1 MSKTIIEVK
10 CIDQVLTLTNTPV
23 IASGGVGEDY
33 VSVEFCDKWKDY
45 WPSLVF
51 WRKGVDPVVVLDDE
65 ETGLYQVPPQLMTTD
80 GIIFFGVVG
89 HHREDG
95 DIRRTSE
102 AISYRLEAG
111 AINEN
116 TVLPTPTGE
125 VFDQL
130 MSYYAEN
137 KLYVAKCVK
146 AAEIAAGEAAY
157 SAMEAMNAAE
167 RAAEAAEKADPVA
180 VVNGVI
186 YPGVVAGYLPEAG
199 SIGITLDRAPSDKMI
214 LTFQAPFNDGSVE
227 SLSVNAIKVAYPDS
241 DGSEKTEFF
250 MLRDGYQSTPPSEA
264 IGFGDMVTVVLVRAA
279 KNEAFILNPKITRT
293 TLNKL
298 GSLLHPGQP
307 FGVNDNGTLKVNLER
322 PVNGKMILYF
332 YAYCDSSALTT
343 QRLIVEY
350 ETEYGDQVQKS
361 FYLYE
366 NGGDRVSEYAF
377 KTDDRVIVF
386 LSDAEQRATI
396 LNPRMTQET
405 ADKIAALET
414 PAAAGGGCEVVSYT
428 GDGQSNIF
436 LWFSATPKVVHIDS
450 LTNGGY
456 NVSVTLYRDAQ
467 AAKIRVFFE
476 GEYSENVLPAEG
488 EVSWGGK
495 SVTIFPSDLWIDHNL
510 INANGT
516 KYVATGW
523 M

>member
-1 MSKTIIEVK
+1 MSKTIIKAK
-10 CIDQVLTLTNTPV
+10 CTDQVLTLTNTPV

-33 VSVEFCDKWKDY
+33 VEIEFCSLWRDY
-45 WPSLVF
+45 ATTVLF
-51 WRKGVDPVVVLDDE
+51 WRKGMNPIPVLPDE
-65 ETGLYQVPPQLMTTD
+65 NGFFPVPPELTERE
-80 GIIFFGVVG
+80 GIVYFGAVG
-89 HHREDG
+89 YDNN
-95 DIRRTSE
+95 DNRRTSE
-102 AISYRLEAG
+102 GISYRLEAG
-111 AINEN
+111 AITEGAE
-116 TVLPTPTGE
+116 LPAPDGD
-125 VFDQL
+125 VFNQL
-130 MSYYAEN
+130 MSYYADV
-137 KLYVAKCVK
+137 KLYVASRVDDVAKWAGQSEAAAFDAGQAASNAAQQAK
-146 AAEIAAGEAAY
+146 AAKESVESI
-157 SAMEAMNAAE
+157 
-167 RAAEAAEKADPVA
+167 V
-180 VVNGVI
+180 

-199 SIGITLDRAPSDKMI
+199 SVGITLDRAPSDKMI
-214 LTFQAPFNDGSVE
+214 LTFQAPFNDGTME
-227 SLSVNAIKVAYPDS
+227 ALLVNAIKVAYPDS

-250 MLRDGYQSTPPSEA
+250 MLRDGCQSTPPSEA
-264 IGFGDMVTVVLVRAA
+264 IGFGDVVTVVLIRDQ
-279 KNEAFILNPKITRT
+279 KNEAFVLNPKITRT
-293 TLNKL
+293 TQNKL

-307 FGVNDNGTLKVNLER
+307 FGNNDNGTLKVSLER
-322 PVNGKMILYF
+322 PVSGKMILYF
-332 YAYCDSSALTT
+332 YAYCDSSALTK
-343 QRLIVEY
+343 QKLVVEY

-386 LSDAEQRATI
+386 LSDSEQRATI
-396 LNPRMTQET
+396 LNPRVTKEVS
-405 ADKIAALET
+405 DKIAALET
-414 PAAAGGGCEVVSYT
+414 PAATGGGCEVVSYT

-516 KYVATGW
+516 KYVAMGF